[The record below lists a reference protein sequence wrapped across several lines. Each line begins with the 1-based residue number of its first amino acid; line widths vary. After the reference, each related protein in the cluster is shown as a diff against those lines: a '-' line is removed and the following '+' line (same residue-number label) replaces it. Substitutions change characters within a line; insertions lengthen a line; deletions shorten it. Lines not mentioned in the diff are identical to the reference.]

1 MEKEKS
7 LNLYYAV
14 LQYMPDPIRRE
25 SINVGIVF
33 HIPSLKLSKFVN
45 IKNKNR
51 IKSFDDEYDSEYIQL
66 MFESFKFEF
75 NSDQLDEYGD
85 RFKNLDSPTFL
96 EENTKFYVNEFRF
109 LPVAAIETTER
120 HFDKDIVDLTS
131 TYLYYDKPK
140 GQRITTNEVK
150 TLMKKQLRILNFD
163 FKKNRKNIT
172 SDFYKDEIFDYAS
185 TDLALKAISFDKS
198 RSKDLS
204 NELKILYYDLATK
217 KDQIGN
223 TQIII
228 VVDNGISQ
236 LPEEVE
242 KMQIFKEFSDKIEKD
257 FSNVS
262 IYPLAKFAENIT
274 SSS

>member
-7 LNLYYAV
+7 INLYYAV

-33 HIPSLKLSKFVN
+33 HIPSLKISKFAN

-85 RFKNLDSPTFL
+85 RFENLDSPTFL

-120 HFDKDIVDLTS
+120 HFDKDIVDLTN

-150 TLMKKQLRILNFD
+150 SLMKKQLRILNFD

-198 RSKDLS
+198 RSKDLA

-236 LPEEVE
+236 LSEEVE
-242 KMQIFKEFSDKIEKD
+242 KTQIFKEFSDKIEKD

-274 SSS
+274 SGS

>member
-7 LNLYYAV
+7 INLYYAV

-120 HFDKDIVDLTS
+120 HFDKDIVDLTN

-198 RSKDLS
+198 RSKDLA